1 MAIDPYR
8 RVLALPGV
16 RMLFMVAVVARIPM
30 TATGIALTLHV
41 VNGLHLGFAQ
51 AGLVG
56 AANTIGVAV
65 GSPVIGRFVD
75 RRGLRPVMAVTTIV
89 QLVFWTLAP
98 WLPYGALLV
107 SAFICGLFCMP
118 VWGAVRQCL
127 GAMIP
132 PESTRTAFVMDSM
145 LTEVSYMIGPALAV
159 AAVTMFGSLATM
171 TGLGVALVGA
181 GVAIFSLNPPTRSH
195 DEEAGA
201 EPVARR
207 AWLRGGLVALF
218 GGVAALTFV
227 LTATE
232 LAIVAT
238 LRSSGDTAW
247 SGLVIGL
254 WCGYSM
260 FGGFVYGA
268 LSRGTSP
275 LLLIGG
281 LCALT
286 VPVGLVGGGWWW
298 LCLALI
304 PSGVLC
310 APAMS
315 SIVDAINKVVPA
327 AVRGEAMG
335 LHGTALTVG
344 IAVAAPVAGAIV
356 DNAGPSWAFASCGVI
371 GLLAV
376 LAAMTLARSS
386 RARALALSQ
395 A

>member
-16 RMLFMVAVVARIPM
+16 RMLFLVAVVARIPL

-41 VNGLHLGFAQ
+41 VNGLHRGFAQ

-56 AANTIGVAV
+56 AASTIGIAI
-65 GSPVIGRFVD
+65 GSPALGRFID
-75 RRGLRPVMAVTTIV
+75 RRGLRPVLAVTTAT
-89 QLVFWTLAP
+89 QLVFWASAP
-98 WLPYGALLV
+98 WLPYEALLV
-107 SAFICGLFCMP
+107 AAFVSGVLCMP
-118 VWGAVRQCL
+118 VWGVVRQCL

-132 PESTRTAFVMDSM
+132 PESSRTAFVMDSM

-171 TGLGVALVGA
+171 IGLGIALVGA
-181 GVAIFSLNPPTRSH
+181 GSAIFALNPPTRSP
-195 DEEAGA
+195 EEAHA

-207 AWLRGGLVALF
+207 VWLRGGLLALLCA
-218 GGVAALTFV
+218 VAALTFV
-227 LTATE
+227 LTGTE

-238 LRSSGDTAW
+238 LKAGGDTAW

-260 FGGFVYGA
+260 LGGFVYGA

-286 VPVGLVGGGWWW
+286 VPVGLIGGGWWW

-315 SIVDAINKVVPA
+315 SIVDAINKVVPSS
-327 AVRGEAMG
+327 VRGEAMG
-335 LHGTALTVG
+335 LHGTALTIG
-344 IAVAAPVAGAIV
+344 IALAAPVAGAIV
-356 DNAGPSWAFASCGVI
+356 DRAGPGWAFAACGVI
-371 GLLAV
+371 GLAAV
-376 LAAMTLARSS
+376 LAATPLARGARS
-386 RARALALSQ
+386 RALALSQ
-395 A
+395 V